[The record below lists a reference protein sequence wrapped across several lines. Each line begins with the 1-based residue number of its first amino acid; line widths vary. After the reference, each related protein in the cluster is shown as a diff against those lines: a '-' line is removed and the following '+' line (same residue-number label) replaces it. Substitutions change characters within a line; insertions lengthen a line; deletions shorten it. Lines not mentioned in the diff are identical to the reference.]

1 MTDYSQ
7 VLASLSPE
15 KRRLLE
21 LKLVKQGA
29 AYNTFPVSFSQQRL
43 WFLQQLEP
51 ESFLYNIPLV
61 TRFQGALDVSV
72 LEKTIQTIIARHE
85 ILRTSFTK
93 ISGKPYQRVE
103 KSIDFNLPVDD
114 LTIKPRE
121 QQEQEVQR
129 CAVDEWH
136 LPFDLATAP
145 MFRARLLKLAADEYV
160 LIFILH
166 HIITDG
172 WSNGV
177 LLREVAVTYHSLA
190 QGQPSPLRDLDI
202 QYADF
207 ANWQQNY
214 LSGQVYDEQLSFW
227 KNTLAD
233 APSHLNL
240 PTDKPRPQFQ
250 TNRGTT
256 ALFTLSKEL
265 SKRVKD
271 FSNAEGVTLFMTLLA
286 VWQIVLSRFS
296 GQDDIC
302 VGTPIANRTKK
313 QLENL
318 IGFFVNTL
326 VLRTNLAGAPTFRQ
340 VLQRVKEVTLDA
352 YAHQDMPFEK
362 LVEELQPER
371 DTSYTPL
378 FQIMFVMQNK
388 QSGEAQLPGLN
399 ISEVDLPKEISTFDL
414 TLGIHEGDEQLGGS
428 LEYNTDLFEA
438 ATIDR
443 LIHFFALLLEKMLE
457 APDKP
462 IAQVSLVSPD
472 EYNQVIVEWNNTDKN
487 FDDDYC
493 LHDLLQRAH
502 ASPETVAIIA
512 GSQQITYGELEQR
525 ANQVAHYLIKKGA
538 RPEKLVGL
546 SIERSIDM
554 IVGLLGILKSGA
566 AYLPL
571 DPEYPPERLA
581 FMIEDAGITT
591 IVTQVSQKEALA
603 AFQAD
608 LVVLDEEWSSIAA
621 EASDCPLT
629 AVTPKNLAYV
639 IYTSGSTGTPKGVLV
654 QHAAVANHNL
664 ATIAD
669 YEITEKDKLLQFS
682 SINFDAAVEEIFPTL
697 MAGATLVLRPAGP
710 VLSVFEFIQLVEKE
724 EVTILDIPTAYW
736 HQLVYELE
744 QKNVSVPAS
753 VRVVI
758 IGGERASLERFVTW
772 QTNGGADVE
781 LTNSYGPTE
790 TAVVCT
796 AFFTKREN
804 FVAETKS
811 SLPIGR
817 PIANVTNYVLDD
829 YFNPVPMGWP
839 GELYVGGKNVTR
851 GYLNRPDVTA
861 ESFLPD
867 PFSARPG
874 SVMYKTGDLVRF
886 LQDGALDYIGRAD
899 FQVKIRGFRVE
910 LGEIEALLHDYTGVR
925 ECAVFAHTLS
935 TTEKIIL
942 AYVAG
947 DPALDEKTLRH
958 YVAERLPAYMV
969 PAKIVIIETIPKTP
983 SGKLNKRQL
992 PIPTDLSIEST
1003 SEFVAPRTPTE
1014 EMLTSVYAELLRVDR
1029 VGIHDNFFDLGGH
1042 SLIATQLVSRI
1053 RDVLG
1058 IELPLRH
1065 LFDGPTVAHLSEII
1079 DRKKSDKD
1087 GVDRPPILPAPAE
1100 VTEKPLSFAQ
1110 QRMWFLDQLE
1120 PGNPQYNIP
1129 DAVRIKGDLNVDIL
1143 TRCLQAVVDRH
1154 KVLRTAFI
1162 TIEGKPKLR
1171 VWAELNISIP
1181 VVDISQLSEAERQ
1194 TKAQSLVLENAKT
1207 GFDLGLAPLFRVRLI
1222 RLSEDEH
1229 IFASTM
1235 HHSIS
1240 DGWSFG
1246 LLVREVGTLYERLSR
1261 GDNTPLP
1268 PLKIQYAD
1276 FAYWQQQWL
1285 HGERLTKEIEY
1296 WKNQLGAGDEVLELP
1311 TDFKRPSFQTT
1322 NGAHCSFSL
1331 SRELTAS
1338 LNALTAQ
1345 HNVTLFM
1352 TLLAAFQ
1359 TLLYRYTQQDFI
1371 AVGSPIANR
1380 NHSEIENLIGFFVN
1394 TLVLKTDFS
1403 GHPSFRAVLERVKE
1417 VTLGAYAHQDV
1428 PFEKLVDALEPERD
1442 TSRTPL
1448 FQVMFLLQNMPSQS
1462 LTLSGLT
1469 FEQINIETHTSN
1481 FDLTLA
1487 MEEHAGQLVGGFEYN
1502 TDLFEAS
1509 TIHRMI
1515 EHLKTLLQEIVA
1527 APDKPVSDY
1536 SLLPEAER
1544 KRIVHEWNDTAVAY
1558 DALPLFQLF
1567 EQQVIRTPDFVAV
1580 KAGGEQLTYAELNE
1594 RANQVAHYL
1603 IKQGAQA
1610 DSLVGLCYNRSLE
1623 MIVALF
1629 GILKSGAGY
1638 LPLDPNYPKE
1648 RIDFMLNDAAV
1659 RIVLT
1664 EEKLASIFASET
1676 IHLTCLDS
1684 EWDKIAAEPVVN
1696 PDVPVDGNALAYVIY
1711 TSGST
1716 GTPKGVLVTHA
1727 GVVNHNNIIRHDFYY
1742 TSSDKILQFFSLN
1755 FDGAVEEIFPTL
1767 ISGATLVL
1775 RPAGVVMSVDE
1786 LLDFVDREQ
1795 ITILD
1800 LPTAYW
1806 HEMVHELDA
1815 YDKIVP
1821 PSVRL
1826 VIAGGEA
1833 ASPERYALWIKQAG
1847 KTVQWVNTY
1856 GPTEGTIIATLYDP
1870 AENEQHRLDFMP
1882 IGKPLPNYKIYI
1894 LDQRLNPTPV
1904 GVPGELCIGG
1914 AGVARGYLNRP
1925 DLTAE
1930 KFIPD
1935 AWSQVE
1941 GARIYRTGDLARFL
1955 PDGNIEFIGRVDD
1968 QVKVRGFRV
1977 ELGEIEA
1984 SSRGHANIRDVV
1996 VVARRDGGK
2005 DVKLAAYFVTEND
2018 VELTAAEL
2026 RAFLKESVPD
2036 YMIPHAFMR
2045 LDELPKLISG
2055 KINRKALPRPDVQY
2069 LEGETV
2075 AGEPENEIEE
2085 KLLSIFRDILG
2096 RQDIGTRNNFF
2107 ELGGDSI
2114 MSIQVIAKANQAGIR
2129 LTPKLLFEKPTIAG
2143 LAAVAV
2149 QGGVVVAEQGLI
2161 EGPVE
2166 LTPIQRWFFEQDFAA
2181 PHHWNQSLLLGVM
2194 EALDGNALE
2203 KAVYAVQQHHDML
2216 RARFIL
2222 DGSRQQLVVA
2232 EEPNQ
2237 VLYQFDLSRI
2247 EETQQRQHIEE
2258 KCAELQASFNLQN
2271 GPIFLCANFNLG
2283 STSRLFI
2290 AVHHLVMDGV
2300 SWRILLEDIQT
2311 AYQQAAADQAIRL
2324 PAKTTSF
2331 QYWAQQLA
2339 QYAQS
2344 QTVKDE
2350 LPTWSHY
2357 ERQLVSP
2364 IPVDAPD
2371 QRSNNYE
2378 ADTEAVF
2385 VALTREETNTILHEL
2400 PGQFGAQI
2408 NHLLLTAFVEAYAQW
2423 SGKRSVLIDMEG
2435 HGREMLFENVDTS
2448 RTMGWF
2454 TVLYPLFLKAERAQ
2468 DAKESVHSI
2477 KRQLD
2482 QTPRFGIGYGLLRYM
2497 TDDPDI
2503 RQKLANMPQPE
2514 ISFNYLG
2521 QLDQVLE
2528 KSSPFKPARENKG
2541 ADRSATTRRE
2551 NLLDVTAQVS
2561 GERLSIHFAY
2571 SSQIHKRSSIERFAD
2586 FYIKSLQRLI
2596 SPPEHKPEAETP
2608 PKYDL
2613 AKLDKRQ
2620 LGKVLGQLNK
2630 GKGK

>member
-29 AYNTFPVSFSQQRL
+29 VYNTFPVSFSQQRL

-61 TRFQGALDVSV
+61 TRFQGHLNVPV
-72 LEKTIQTIIARHE
+72 LQKTIQTIVQRHE

-103 KSIDFNLPVDD
+103 KSIDFDLPVDD
-114 LTIKPRE
+114 LTILPRE
-121 QQEQEVQR
+121 QQEQTVQR
-129 CAVDEWH
+129 LAVHDWH
-136 LPFDLATAP
+136 QPFDLATSP
-145 MFRARLLKLAADEYV
+145 MFRARLLRLAADEYV

-177 LLREVAVTYHSLA
+177 LLREVAVIYNALVQQQA
-190 QGQPSPLRDLDI
+190 VPLKQLDI

-207 ANWQQNY
+207 AAWQQKV
-214 LSGQVYDEQLSFW
+214 LSGHVYEEQLAYW
-227 KNTLAD
+227 KNALAD

-256 ALFTLSKEL
+256 KLFSLSPDL
-265 SKRVKD
+265 SHKIKT
-271 FSNAEGVTLFMTLLA
+271 FSNTEGVTLFMTLLA
-286 VWQIVLSRFS
+286 VWQILLSRFS

-302 VGTPIANRTKK
+302 IGTPIANRTKK
-313 QLENL
+313 QFENL

-326 VLRTNLAGAPTFRQ
+326 VLRTSLAGAPTFRE
-340 VLQRVKEVTLDA
+340 VIQRVKEVTLGA

-378 FQIMFVMQNK
+378 FQVMFVMQNK
-388 QSGEAQLPGLN
+388 QSGEAQLPGLK
-399 ISEVDLPKEISTFDL
+399 ISEVELPKEIATFDL

-428 LEYNTDLFEA
+428 IEYNTDLFEA

-443 LIHFFALLLEKMLE
+443 LIHFFTLLLEKMLE
-457 APDKP
+457 APDRS
-462 IAQVSLVSPD
+462 ITQMSLVSSE
-472 EYNQVIVEWNNTDKN
+472 EYKVIVDWNNTDKN

-493 LHDLLQRAH
+493 LHDLIQRAH
-502 ASPETVAIIA
+502 TFPETVAIIA
-512 GSQQITYGELEQR
+512 GSQRITYGELEER

-546 SIERSIDM
+546 SVERSIDM

-571 DPEYPPERLA
+571 DPDYPPERLA
-581 FMIEDAGITT
+581 FMIKDAGITT
-591 IVTQVSQKEALA
+591 IVTQVSQKAALA
-603 AFQAD
+603 AFQTD

-621 EASDCPLT
+621 EAADCPLT
-629 AVTPKNLAYV
+629 RVTPKNLAYV

-664 ATIAD
+664 ATITD
-669 YEITEKDKLLQFS
+669 YEMTEKDRLLQFS

-697 MAGATLVLRPAGP
+697 MVGATLVLRPAGP
-710 VLSVFEFIQLVEKE
+710 VLSVFDCIQLVEKE

-736 HQLVYELE
+736 HQLVYELG
-744 QKNVSVPAS
+744 QKNVFLPES
-753 VRVVI
+753 VRLVI

-772 QTNGGADVE
+772 QANGGANVE

-804 FVAETKS
+804 FIAESTS

-817 PIANVTNYVLDD
+817 PIANVTTYVLDE
-829 YFNPVPMGWP
+829 YFNPVPIGWP
-839 GELYVGGKNVTR
+839 GELYIGGKNVTR

-874 SVMYKTGDLVRF
+874 SLMYKTGDLVRF
-886 LQDGALDYIGRAD
+886 LKNGALEYIGRAD

-910 LGEIEALLHDYTGVR
+910 LGEIEALLHDYAGVR

-935 TTEKIIL
+935 ATEKIIL

-947 DPALDEKTLRH
+947 DPAVDEKKLRR
-958 YVAERLPAYMV
+958 YLAERLPAYMV

-992 PIPTDLSIEST
+992 PIPTDFSIQTS

-1014 EMLTSVYAELLRVDR
+1014 EMLTSIFAELLHANRI
-1029 VGIHDNFFDLGGH
+1029 GIYDNFFDLGGH

-1065 LFDGPTVAHLSEII
+1065 LFDGPTVAHLAQFI
-1079 DRKKSDKD
+1079 DGKAIDKNEFA
-1087 GVDRPPILPAPAE
+1087 RPPILPVPAA

-1129 DAVRIKGDLNVDIL
+1129 DAVRIKGDLDVDVL

-1154 KVLRTAFI
+1154 QVLRTAFV
-1162 TIEGKPKLR
+1162 TIDGKPKLR
-1171 VWAELNISIP
+1171 VWAELYVGIP
-1181 VVDISQLSEAERQ
+1181 VLDISQLSEAERP
-1194 TKAQSLVLENAKT
+1194 TKAQSLVLENAKA
-1207 GFDLGLAPLFRVRLI
+1207 GFDLGVAPLFRVRLI
-1222 RLSEDEH
+1222 KLSEDEY

-1246 LLVREVGTLYERLSR
+1246 LLVREVGTLFERLSR

-1268 PLKIQYAD
+1268 PLKIQYSD
-1276 FAYWQQQWL
+1276 FAYWQRQWL
-1285 HGERLTKEIEY
+1285 HGERLAKEIDY
-1296 WKNQLGAGDEVLELP
+1296 WKSRLGVGDEVLELP

-1331 SRELTAS
+1331 SRELTTS

-1359 TLLYRYTQQDFI
+1359 TLLYRYTQQDYI

-1380 NHSEIENLIGFFVN
+1380 THSEIENLIGFFVN

-1403 GHPSFRAVLERVKE
+1403 GQPSFRAVLERVKE
-1417 VTLGAYAHQDV
+1417 VTLGAYVHQDV
-1428 PFEKLVDALEPERD
+1428 PFEKLVDAIQPERD

-1448 FQVMFLLQNMPSQS
+1448 FQVMFLLQNIPSQS
-1462 LTLSGLT
+1462 TTLSGLT
-1469 FEQINIETHTSN
+1469 FEQISIETHTSN

-1487 MEEHAGQLVGGFEYN
+1487 MEEHAGQLLGGFEYN

-1515 EHLKTLLQEIVA
+1515 EHFEMLLQGIVA
-1527 APDKPVSDY
+1527 APDEPVSDY
-1536 SLLPEAER
+1536 KLLPEPER
-1544 KRIVHEWNDTAVAY
+1544 QRIVRQWNDTAVEY
-1558 DALPLFQLF
+1558 DSLPLFQLF
-1567 EQQVIRTPDFVAV
+1567 EQQVLRTPDFCAV
-1580 KAGGEQLTYAELNE
+1580 KAGGEQLNYAELNA

-1603 IKQGAQA
+1603 IKQGAQP

-1623 MIVALF
+1623 MIVALL

-1648 RIDFMLNDAAV
+1648 RIDFMLDDAAV
-1659 RIVLT
+1659 RIVLA
-1664 EEKLASIFASET
+1664 EEKLAPIFTSET
-1676 IHLTCLDS
+1676 VHLTCLDS
-1684 EWDKIAAEPVVN
+1684 EWEKIATEPEMN
-1696 PDVPVDGNALAYVIY
+1696 PDVSVDGNALAYVIY

-1727 GVVNHNNIIRHDFYY
+1727 GVVNHNNVICHDFHY
-1742 TSSDKILQFFSLN
+1742 SASDNVLQFFSLN

-1786 LLDFVDREQ
+1786 LLDFVAREQ

-1806 HEMVHELDA
+1806 HEMVHELEA
-1815 YDKIVP
+1815 YDKTLP

-1833 ASPERYALWIKQAG
+1833 ASPERYALWIKLAG

-1856 GPTEGTIIATLYDP
+1856 GPTEGTIIATQYDP
-1870 AENEQHRLDFMP
+1870 AKNVQHRLDFMP
-1882 IGKPLPNYKIYI
+1882 IGKPLSNYKIYI
-1894 LDQRLNPTPV
+1894 LDPRLNPTPI

-1925 DLTAE
+1925 DVTAE

-1935 AWSQVE
+1935 AWSQID
-1941 GARIYRTGDLARFL
+1941 GARIYRTGDRARFL

-1984 SSRGHANIRDVV
+1984 SLRRHAHIRETV
-1996 VVARRDGGK
+1996 VVARRDDGK
-2005 DVKLAAYFVTEND
+2005 DVKLAAYFVTENH
-2018 VELTAAEL
+2018 VELPVTEL
-2026 RAFLKESVPD
+2026 RALLKTGLPD

-2045 LDELPKLISG
+2045 LEKLPKLISG

-2075 AGEPENEIEE
+2075 SGEPENEIEE
-2085 KLLSIFRDILG
+2085 KVLSIFRDILG

-2107 ELGGDSI
+2107 EIGGDSI
-2114 MSIQVIAKANQAGIR
+2114 MSIQVIAKAGQAGIR
-2129 LTPKLLFEKPTIAG
+2129 LTPKLLFENPTVAG
-2143 LAAVAV
+2143 LAAVAK
-2149 QGGVVVAEQGLI
+2149 QGGIIVAEQGLV

-2166 LTPIQRWFFEQDFAA
+2166 LTPIQRWFFEKEFAA

-2194 EALDGNALE
+2194 EPLDADALE
-2203 KAVYAVQQHHDML
+2203 KAVFALQQHHDML

-2222 DGSRQQLVVA
+2222 DTSRQQLLVA

-2237 VLYQFDLSRI
+2237 VLYQFDLAQMD
-2247 EETQQRQHIEE
+2247 ETRQRQHIEE

-2271 GPIFLCANFNLG
+2271 GPIFLFANFDLG
-2283 STSRLFI
+2283 ATSRLFI
-2290 AVHHLVMDGV
+2290 AVHHLVMDGL

-2311 AYQQAAADQAIRL
+2311 AYQQAAAGEAIRL

-2331 QYWAQQLA
+2331 QYWAQQLGK
-2339 QYAQS
+2339 YAQS

-2350 LPTWSHY
+2350 LPYWSHY

-2371 QRSNNYE
+2371 QRSHNYE
-2378 ADTEAVF
+2378 ADAEAII
-2385 VALTREETNTILHEL
+2385 VALTREQTNTILYEL
-2400 PGQFGAQI
+2400 PALFEAQI
-2408 NHLLLTAFVEAYAQW
+2408 NHLLLSAFLDAYVQW
-2423 SGKRSVLIDMEG
+2423 SGRRSMLIDMEG

-2448 RTMGWF
+2448 RTIGWF

-2468 DAKESVHSI
+2468 DAKESVHSV

-2482 QTPRFGIGYGLLRYM
+2482 QTPRHGVGYGLLRYM
-2497 TDDPDI
+2497 TEDVDV
-2503 RQKLANMPQPE
+2503 REKLANMPQPE

-2521 QLDQVLE
+2521 QLDHVLE
-2528 KSSPFKPARENKG
+2528 KSSPFKPANENKG
-2541 ADRSATTRRE
+2541 ADRSAETQRE
-2551 NLLDVTAQVS
+2551 NLLDVTANVS

-2571 SSQIHKRSSIERFAD
+2571 SSRIHKRSSIERFAD

-2596 SPPEHKPEAETP
+2596 SPPEHKPEAAAP
-2608 PKYDL
+2608 AKYDL